1 MKAFASLLQAH
12 EGKKLMIFDFDGT
25 VANTSPLHA
34 EAFSQIL
41 TPLVNGVDYPSI
53 AGLKTWDVIRQ
64 CLDSAR

>member
-53 AGLKTWDVIRQ
+53 AGLKTWDAIRQ